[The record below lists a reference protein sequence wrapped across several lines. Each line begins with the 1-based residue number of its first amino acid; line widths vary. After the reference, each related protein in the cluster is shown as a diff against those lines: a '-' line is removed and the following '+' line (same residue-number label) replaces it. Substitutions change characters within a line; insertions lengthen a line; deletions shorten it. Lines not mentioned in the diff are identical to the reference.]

1 MIDAT
6 VLYIILSIL
15 LFSLI
20 LNLMLTLNVM
30 RTLRRLPIADALPLT
45 PTPQTE
51 LPPVLATLLVSGEVT
66 SFNAGEQPA
75 VLVFLSSRCPKCQ
88 EKKAEVEALLP
99 LATAAEVHLW
109 LVSSET
115 AWRTRRFL
123 SSAVLQQHA
132 VLTSQ
137 ENYKL
142 LNPRQISPFYLFIDH
157 DARVQAG
164 GTLGDENWQSF
175 CEQMME
181 IQQSAGALN

>member
-1 MIDAT
+1 MIDAS
-6 VLYIILSIL
+6 VLYIVLSIL

-20 LNLMLTLNVM
+20 LNLMLTLNIM
-30 RTLRRLPIADALPLT
+30 RTLRRLPIDEGLPLT
-45 PTPQTE
+45 PTLQTILPQI
-51 LPPVLATLLVSGEVT
+51 PATLLLNGKAT
-66 SFNAGEQPA
+66 SFNAGQQPA
-75 VLVFLSSRCPKCQ
+75 VLVFLSSRCPKCE
-88 EKKAEVEALLP
+88 EKKAEVEAILP
-99 LATAAEVHLW
+99 QADAAEVHLW

-137 ENYKL
+137 KHYKL

-164 GTLGDENWQSF
+164 GTLGDENWLSF

-181 IQQSAGALN
+181 IQQSEGALN